1 MKSFIISIIGVIF
14 ILNPKIHAAD
24 LKQVVD
30 DKTGLYPT
38 YTEWEDPEIFQ
49 INRELPHAHFTPFE
63 SKVLAEKGISKNS
76 KYYQSLNGI
85 WRFKYSK
92 NPNARPKNFFK
103 VGADLSS
110 WDDIIVPGNWEMQGY
125 GTPVYLD
132 EEYPFTPNPP
142 LVPHEYNTV
151 GSFARTFSIPEDW
164 IEREIFI
171 QFGGVRSAFYFWIN
185 GNFVGYSQGSKTPAE
200 FKLTPFLNSD
210 ENNIAVEVYR
220 FSDGSYLEG
229 QDTWRVSG
237 LERDIILLARP
248 KIHIKDFF
256 IHSELEDDFVNGQLS
271 IDLELESTK
280 VSIQNHKIQVELFE
294 DDKFVIPIYQSE
306 LVLTVENKPHFES
319 TINQVRK
326 WTAETPNLYYLQ
338 ISLLDYAGNILE
350 SLTQQVGFKQVEISG
365 GQLLVN
371 GEAIMFRGV
380 NRHEWN
386 PVNGRAIS
394 IESMIKDIRLMKAH
408 NINAVR
414 ASHYPNQ
421 PIWYELCN
429 KFGLYVIDEANIE
442 AHGMRFHKDGYG
454 VISDDP
460 NWKNAW
466 LDRGQRMLERDKNQ
480 PCIVIWSMGNE
491 AGDGKN
497 FVHLYQWMKERDP
510 SRPIAYQPAW
520 YEAHTDVVFPMYRD
534 IEFITK
540 YAEKNPAKPLILC
553 EFAHAMGNSVGNLQ
567 DYWDAFEKY
576 PALQGGF
583 IWDWVD
589 QTILKRDDSGK
600 EYWAYGGDFGI
611 EFAENDSNFCANG
624 LVAADRSLNPHIH
637 EIKKV
642 FEPINFSFNKDDNIL
657 TIENKYDFINL
668 NHLNFSWDIMGNGK
682 TISSGIFETSMV
694 KPRTKEGSILPLPKL
709 ESLENAEYIL
719 NIKATLKENQTLLKK
734 GHIIAWGQFE
744 LRDFSPI
751 RATPESKRDLGILK
765 INESAEAIK
774 ITTPQ
779 EDILIIDKILGSIK
793 SWNFNG
799 DELIQSGPQPHFWR
813 APTDN
818 DLGNGM
824 PKRCAMWKD
833 SADWELVNIDLQKSD
848 YEVIMVV
855 ESKHGPSSST
865 LRVEYTFEDN
875 GVLSVK
881 QSLNILQKD
890 LPELPRFGLKLTLP
904 ADFDQLNWYGRG
916 PHENY
921 ADRKTS
927 AAIGHYSGSVW
938 EQTFPYIRPQETGHK
953 TDLRWMALSN
963 GKVGLLATAENLME
977 GSAHQYPYSDLDYIP
992 KSQKHGKLD
1001 IQPKNQVDWLIDYRQ
1016 MGVGGDNSWGAR
1028 PHEEYTLPAQ
1038 NYEFSFK
1045 LIPFKADKDLFEI
1058 SEQGQQ

>member
-1 MKSFIISIIGVIF
+1 M
-14 ILNPKIHAAD
+14 
-24 LKQVVD
+24 
-30 DKTGLYPT
+30 
-38 YTEWEDPEIFQ
+38 
-49 INRELPHAHFTPFE
+49 
-63 SKVLAEKGISKNS
+63 
-76 KYYQSLNGI
+76 
-85 WRFKYSK
+85 
-92 NPNARPKNFFK
+92 
-103 VGADLSS
+103 
-110 WDDIIVPGNWEMQGY
+110 
-125 GTPVYLD
+125 
-132 EEYPFTPNPP
+132 
-142 LVPHEYNTV
+142 
-151 GSFARTFSIPEDW
+151 
-164 IEREIFI
+164 
-171 QFGGVRSAFYFWIN
+171 
-185 GNFVGYSQGSKTPAE
+185 
-200 FKLTPFLNSD
+200 
-210 ENNIAVEVYR
+210 
-220 FSDGSYLEG
+220 
-229 QDTWRVSG
+229 
-237 LERDIILLARP
+237 
-248 KIHIKDFF
+248 
-256 IHSELEDDFVNGQLS
+256 
-271 IDLELESTK
+271 
-280 VSIQNHKIQVELFE
+280 
-294 DDKFVIPIYQSE
+294 
-306 LVLTVENKPHFES
+306 
-319 TINQVRK
+319 
-326 WTAETPNLYYLQ
+326 
-338 ISLLDYAGNILE
+338 
-350 SLTQQVGFKQVEISG
+350 
-365 GQLLVN
+365 
-371 GEAIMFRGV
+371 
-380 NRHEWN
+380 
-386 PVNGRAIS
+386 
-394 IESMIKDIRLMKAH
+394 
-408 NINAVR
+408 
-414 ASHYPNQ
+414 
-421 PIWYELCN
+421 
-429 KFGLYVIDEANIE
+429 
-442 AHGMRFHKDGYG
+442 
-454 VISDDP
+454 
-460 NWKNAW
+460 
-466 LDRGQRMLERDKNQ
+466 
-480 PCIVIWSMGNE
+480 
-491 AGDGKN
+491 
-497 FVHLYQWMKERDP
+497 
-510 SRPIAYQPAW
+510 
-520 YEAHTDVVFPMYRD
+520 
-534 IEFITK
+534 
-540 YAEKNPAKPLILC
+540 
-553 EFAHAMGNSVGNLQ
+553 
-567 DYWDAFEKY
+567 
-576 PALQGGF
+576 
-583 IWDWVD
+583 
-589 QTILKRDDSGK
+589 
-600 EYWAYGGDFGI
+600 
-611 EFAENDSNFCANG
+611 
-624 LVAADRSLNPHIH
+624 
-637 EIKKV
+637 
-642 FEPINFSFNKDDNIL
+642 
-657 TIENKYDFINL
+657 
-668 NHLNFSWDIMGNGK
+668 
-682 TISSGIFETSMV
+682 
-694 KPRTKEGSILPLPKL
+694 
-709 ESLENAEYIL
+709 ENAEYIL
-719 NIKATLKENQTLLKK
+719 NIKATLKESQTLLKK

-1016 MGVGGDNSWGAR
+1016 MGLGGDNSWGAR